1 MINTPTSTTNEED
14 TIKNIV
20 ENISVTQEEPITR
33 TDNNGR
39 MNGYSCSDLVFNL
52 SHKVLTNLEI
62 DVLGKGLGF
71 SLTTTFINEVD
82 LITRGS
88 VNFARKMR
96 CRWFFAMNLRK
107 TLVKIQHSR

>member
-88 VNFARKMR
+88 VSFARKMR